1 MRSRLAVTTV
11 FRVWRRAVTPAAS
24 STSLRIV
31 PPWTNPIGLA
41 SLGSICDD
49 RIDLDSL
56 TGFEA
61 LMFRRSSGR
70 RNLALSLRHGILPFR
85 MEIMDLLSV
94 RGAEFDS
101 LGCSLDS
108 AACCSDP

>member
-61 LMFRRSSGR
+61 LMFYRFSGL
-70 RNLALSLRHGILPFR
+70 RNLALSLRDTGFCP
-85 MEIMDLLSV
+85 
-94 RGAEFDS
+94 
-101 LGCSLDS
+101 LGWKLWICYPCVAQRSIR
-108 AACCSDP
+108 